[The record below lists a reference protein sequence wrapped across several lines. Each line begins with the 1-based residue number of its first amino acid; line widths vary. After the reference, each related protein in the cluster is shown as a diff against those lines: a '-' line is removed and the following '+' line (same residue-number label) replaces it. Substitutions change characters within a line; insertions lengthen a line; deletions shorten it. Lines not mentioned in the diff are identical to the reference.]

1 MKGFLVILR
10 GGTTS
15 PSSAIVGNLIFY
27 WLFFFA
33 SAASDRGLIRL
44 GETVPRQEESSPAPF
59 ISATAAA
66 AKVNMCNNLDF
77 EFSKVKRFFKTNNNK
92 PTTIYHII
100 PDHIHLTK
108 IQRYLSSFRV
118 LCVESNLLHFRDL
131 EVDWK
136 DAAGKGGERMSEEKN
151 CLNCPFIEEAAAA
164 NF

>member
-77 EFSKVKRFFKTNNNK
+77 EWKVKRFFKTNNNK

-100 PDHIHLTK
+100 PDHIHLITK

>member
-1 MKGFLVILR
+1 
-10 GGTTS
+10 
-15 PSSAIVGNLIFY
+15 
-27 WLFFFA
+27 
-33 SAASDRGLIRL
+33 
-44 GETVPRQEESSPAPF
+44 
-59 ISATAAA
+59 
-66 AKVNMCNNLDF
+66 MCNNLDF
-77 EFSKVKRFFKTNNNK
+77 EFSKVKRFFKINNNK